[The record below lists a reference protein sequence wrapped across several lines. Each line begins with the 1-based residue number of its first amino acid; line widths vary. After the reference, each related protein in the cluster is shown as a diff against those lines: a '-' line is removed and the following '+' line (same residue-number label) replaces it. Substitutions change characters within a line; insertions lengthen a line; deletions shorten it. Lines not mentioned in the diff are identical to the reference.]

1 MKKAYLIYIKKIEAT
16 EVYVLANSG
25 DEAVAMVTE
34 DTQCIEDY
42 DYDTDTEIFCVD
54 EDDLKDL
61 SPTRVIYDNN
71 LNRTTVGKIKEGGEE

>member
-1 MKKAYLIYIKKIEAT
+1 MKKADLIYIKKIEAT
-16 EVYVLANSG
+16 EVYVLANSE

-34 DTQCIEDY
+34 DTQCIEDC

-71 LNRTTVGKIKEGGEE
+71 LNRTTVGKIKKGGKK

>member
-1 MKKAYLIYIKKIEAT
+1 MKAYLIYIKKIEAT

-34 DTQCIEDY
+34 DTELIEEY

-61 SPTRVIYDNN
+61 SPTRAIYDNN
-71 LNRTTVGKIKEGGEE
+71 LNRTTVGKIKKGGDE